1 MYFYLKNDT
10 KSSKCN
16 IGTILGELNT
26 LRKSKDFKPYI
37 QQLYL
42 QAEILLIKRINNK
55 QTFQN
60 EVVPLIESDLEDL
73 WTKFQTEDKSNLKD
87 TLNLLV
93 ACLNAYPAEMKQLLS
108 EKQLKLKTIFAE
120 KNFDYFYEVISQST
134 ESLPNL
140 QPLCTELMQYLA
152 NSETD
157 LFKNMWLSL
166 VDHKLYSRKENEKK
180 YLGFKLFLFCLNLLD
195 EKNLSVVFGE
205 TLLASDRLVE
215 NLVISY
221 VNKLN
226 NLNALSRDLVK
237 DLTEV
242 IRVKEQL
249 FQDMSVGASLAIK
262 AIKYTKNLH
271 DMSDFVTP
279 LVYVLNKRGLVQYFD
294 FLINELTTMQ
304 IELLNNEK
312 LDVVLQSKENANE
325 SEGEKT
331 VVESNTDEQ
340 IRTKEDRYTLKQI
353 WIINQILNLSKNAL
367 TFDDEELVKKI
378 LSYLAFHSYF
388 NLPATKVDMGS
399 SGAKKSEA
407 HSPILVK
414 NDRVES
420 HLR

>member
-1 MYFYLKNDT
+1 MK
-10 KSSKCN
+10 
-16 IGTILGELNT
+16 
-26 LRKSKDFKPYI
+26 
-37 QQLYL
+37 
-42 QAEILLIKRINNK
+42 KR
-55 QTFQN
+55 FHW
-60 EVVPLIESDLEDL
+60 IE
-73 WTKFQTEDKSNLKD
+73 WP
-87 TLNLLV
+87 LLV